1 MRLSGWSLHPVRLP
15 YAAPVEW
22 SDVAEVSADLLILR
36 LRAEDGREGVSE
48 GTAKPTWSGTTLR
61 SLAASLEE
69 VVLPRLTG
77 IDLSDPSAAARALA
91 RVPENATAKAMA
103 DAALRDLL
111 EEEAPGG
118 EIPLSW
124 TITLKDPTAMAREA
138 EAMVAAHSFGAL
150 KLKGGRSFTRDLETV
165 RAVRAAVGPAV
176 SLTLDANGLYPE
188 TPALLAHVAALAEAG
203 LTHVEDPATLRPD
216 AAFDRLQAACPV
228 PIMVDA
234 AVWSEGDC
242 TLFLARGARAF
253 GVKPGRVGP
262 SITEAIA
269 ARAATAGAEVA
280 IGLFGESDLGAGATW
295 RLAARLPPGGPPA
308 ETSTFLLFDRPL
320 TRQPPVLRGGRVTIP
335 EGRAALRADWAA
347 IARLHP

>member
-1 MRLSGWSLHPVRLP
+1 MRLAGWSLHPVRLP

-22 SDVAEVSADLLILR
+22 SDVAEASADLLVLR
-36 LRAEDGREGVSE
+36 LHASDGREGVAE

-69 VVLPRLTG
+69 VVLPRLMG
-77 IDLSDPSAAARALA
+77 IDFSDSAAASRALS

-103 DAALRDLL
+103 DAAIRDLL
-111 EEEAPGG
+111 EDGNGGG

-138 EAMVAAHSFGAL
+138 EARVAAHGFGTL
-150 KLKGGRSFTRDLETV
+150 KLKGGRSFERDLETV
-165 RAVRAAVGPAV
+165 RAVRAAVGPDV
-176 SLTLDANGLYPE
+176 GLTLDANGLYPE
-188 TPALLAHVAALAEAG
+188 GPALLAHVAALAGAG

-216 AAFDRLQAACPV
+216 AAFDRIQGACPV
-228 PIMVDA
+228 PVMVDA
-234 AVWSEGDC
+234 AVWSEADC
-242 TLFLARGARAF
+242 ALFLARGARAF
-253 GVKPGRVGP
+253 GIKPGRVGP
-262 SITEAIA
+262 SATEAIA
-269 ARAATAGAEVA
+269 ARAAAARAEVA

-295 RLAARLPPGGPPA
+295 RLAARLPAGGPPA

-320 TRQPPVLRGGRVTIP
+320 TREPPVLRGGRVTIP
-335 EGRAALRADWAA
+335 AGRAAARADWAA